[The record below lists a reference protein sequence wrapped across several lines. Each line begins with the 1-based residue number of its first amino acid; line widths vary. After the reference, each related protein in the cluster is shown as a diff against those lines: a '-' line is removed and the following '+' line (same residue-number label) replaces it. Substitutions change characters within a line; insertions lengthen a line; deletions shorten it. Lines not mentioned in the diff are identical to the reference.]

1 MAQIDPSN
9 ISWDVEPR
17 LVSDSAITETKID
30 PANVT
35 WDETPRGLVADQPQP
50 DLNNIVWDD
59 TST

>member
-9 ISWDVEPR
+9 ISWDEEPK
-17 LVSDSAITETKID
+17 LVSDAAITETKID

-35 WDETPRGLVADQPQP
+35 WDEAPRGLEARS
-50 DLNNIVWDD
+50 